1 MLHDETGDRAGT
13 GSGSLPQ
20 GVGPHFPSR
29 GPMGLSI
36 PIASHTPL
44 TQRHQRCPI
53 ETGKIETGKIA
64 TCVPTEN
71 KEAFAVT
78 EFTG

>member
-13 GSGSLPQ
+13 GSSLPQ

-36 PIASHTPL
+36 PIAGHTAL
-44 TQRHQRCPI
+44 TRRHQRCP
-53 ETGKIETGKIA
+53 IETGKIA